1 MKISTRGRYAVRC
14 MLNLAIHSSEDSV
27 PVSRISKQEGISAN
41 YIEQLFLKLK
51 KQKLVTSVRG
61 RSGGYSLLKDPAD
74 INIAEIIEAVEGPIV
89 TVHCVST
96 GKCKR
101 YKVCTTKFLWEA
113 LSAKIKNLLEKT
125 TLKDLCDTARDK
137 MGGELDHKLTFSI

>member
-51 KQKLVTSVRG
+51 KKKLVTSIRG
-61 RSGGYSLLKDPAD
+61 RSGGYRLMKNPSD
-74 INIAEIIEAVEGPIV
+74 INIAEIIEAVEGPIA
-89 TVHCVST
+89 TVHCVT
-96 GKCKR
+96 KGECKR
-101 YKVCTTKFLWEA
+101 YKMCTTKFLWET
-113 LSAKIKNLLEKT
+113 LSIKIKEMLEKT

-137 MGGELDHKLTFSI
+137 MGGELEHKLTFSI